1 MSKALEAHYEKT
13 AVFAEKHNDPEL
25 NDFLLG
31 LGRQLE
37 DADMLKH
44 QLGYLLMH
52 VKCTVAA
59 PVRTVH
65 LQDALT
71 RAARFLEKLDTAA

>member
-13 AVFAEKHNDPEL
+13 AVFAQKHNDPEL

-44 QLGYLLMH
+44 QLGYLLTH

-65 LQDALT
+65 LQEALS
-71 RAARFLEKLDTAA
+71 RASRFLEKLETAA